1 MKNKFKINNSLLPN
15 FPRENKVVM
24 NQGNPIRMR
33 KSQWH
38 MEGSHREER
47 LTGTAAGIGFEENLK
62 LSASDTK

>member
-1 MKNKFKINNSLLPN
+1 MKNKLKINNSLPPN